1 VKDSEKSEVKEMALK
16 TFNRRATSKKV
27 SQEQLW
33 DETSKLAYQFYVD
46 RGYTNGNDNDDW
58 LRAER
63 IVKARYNID

>member
-1 VKDSEKSEVKEMALK
+1 MALK
-16 TFNRRATSKKV
+16 TFNRRATSKRV

-33 DETSKLAYQFYVD
+33 NEVSKLAYQFYVD
-46 RGYTNGNDNDDW
+46 RGYTNGNDQDDW

>member
-1 VKDSEKSEVKEMALK
+1 MALK

>member
-1 VKDSEKSEVKEMALK
+1 MALK
-16 TFNRRATSKKV
+16 TFNRRATSKRV

>member
-1 VKDSEKSEVKEMALK
+1 MALK
-16 TFNRRATSKKV
+16 TFNRRTTSKRV

-33 DETSKLAYQFYVD
+33 NEVSKLAYQFYVD
-46 RGYTNGNDNDDW
+46 RGYTNGNDQDDW